1 MHVWVRTSDVLSM
14 VLCLGFGCRASVLE
28 ISEIPFM
35 ADFMVFDE

>member
-1 MHVWVRTSDVLSM
+1 MHVWVRTSDVLSR
-14 VLCLGFGCRASVLE
+14 VLCLGLGCRASVWE

>member
-1 MHVWVRTSDVLSM
+1 MHVWVRKRGVLSM
-14 VLCLGFGCRASVLE
+14 VLCLGLGCRASVYE